1 MYKIPEISV
10 VLATKNRFHDIIKC
24 IESIMDQTL
33 LPDEIVIIDASD
45 TQELNSKIKE
55 FRSEKTKIIY
65 VHTKPGMC
73 YQRNIG
79 IERSH
84 GDIVFILDDDTIL
97 EKEFIKEIVNIFEQD
112 KYKKIGGVQGDV
124 TNMLNYSGI
133 LDAIYIPIHRIIS
146 ELFFLSTVG
155 NGKFRLSGFPA
166 CPWGVNRVLKVDYL
180 SGCTSVFRRDV
191 LNEFK
196 FDENL
201 HNMTDVDFSY
211 RISRKY
217 QNVYTPYAKLIHNVS
232 PGGRAALFMRKKR
245 RIQDHYYL
253 FRKNIPQTLNHK
265 FAFHMSIIGLFM
277 IALMDTVIT
286 RNAEG
291 LRGLSAGLLEIK
303 RKKRGD

>member
-1 MYKIPEISV
+1 MDKIPEISV

-24 IESIMDQTL
+24 IDSILDQTR

-45 TQELNSKIKE
+45 TQELNLKIKE

-79 IERSH
+79 IEKSY

-97 EKEFIKEIVNIFEQD
+97 EKNFIKEIVKIFEKD

-133 LDAIYIPIHRIIS
+133 LDAIYIPIHTVLS
-146 ELFFLSTVG
+146 EIFFLSTVG
-155 NGKFRLSGFPA
+155 DGKFRLSGFQA
-166 CPWGVNRVLKVDYL
+166 CPWGVNKVLKVDYL
-180 SGCTSVFRRDV
+180 SGCTSAYRREV

-201 HNMTDVDFSY
+201 HNMTDVDLSY

-217 QNVYTPYAKLIHNVS
+217 QNVYTPHAKLIHNVS
-232 PGGRAALFMRKKR
+232 PGGRATLFMRKKR

-253 FRKNIPQTLNHK
+253 FKKNIPQTFKHK
-265 FAFHMSIIGLFM
+265 FAFYMSIIGLFM
-277 IALMDTVIT
+277 VEMMNTLIT

-291 LRGLSAGLLEIK
+291 SRGLSAGLLDIK
-303 RKKRGD
+303 RKKRG